1 MTLRNRIQKA
11 LKQERGIRLSAAEVQ
26 GIASALH
33 IDFPVT
39 RPMIARRSKPSPS
52 KTPIDGH
59 VRWMIHRDLKDVVAI
74 DVAATCAPWS
84 KDDYKSRLSQRNTV
98 AMVIELP
105 RVGRRKPVIVGS
117 MVYQLHKQH
126 VELERIIIKPE
137 VQLRSFGRQLISELR
152 SRLTRERRTRIKVTV
167 EESNPRLLLFLQ
179 AVGFSAVESSG
190 NRIVM
195 EHWWNDDPGPFR
207 DVQKRQRSGS
217 TRSPREDRDQEGDNR
232 IGV

>member
-1 MTLRNRIQKA
+1 MTLRNRIQQA

-26 GIASALH
+26 GIASALR

-39 RPMIARRSKPSPS
+39 RPRIARRSKPSS
-52 KTPIDGH
+52 TKTPIEGH
-59 VRWMIHRDLKDVVAI
+59 VRWMIHQDLKDVLAI
-74 DVAATCAPWS
+74 DVAATCSPWC
-84 KDDYKSRLSQRNTV
+84 KEDYQSRLSQRNVV

-105 RVGRRKPVIVGS
+105 RAGRRKPVVVGS

-126 VELERIIIKPE
+126 VELERIFIEPE
-137 VQLRSFGRQLISELR
+137 YQLRSFGRQLISELR

-167 EESNPRLLLFLQ
+167 EESNLRLLLFFQ

-190 NRIVM
+190 GRIVM
-195 EHWWNDDPGPFR
+195 EHWWNDAPSPFR
-207 DVQKRQRSGS
+207 DIEKRQRSRS

>member
-1 MTLRNRIQKA
+1 MTLRNRIQQA
-11 LKQERGIRLSAAEVQ
+11 LKQERGIRLTAAEVQ
-26 GIASALH
+26 GIASALR
-33 IDFPVT
+33 IEFPVT
-39 RPMIARRSKPSPS
+39 RPRIARRSKPSPS
-52 KTPIDGH
+52 KTPLDGH

-105 RVGRRKPVIVGS
+105 RAGRRKPVVVGS

-126 VELERIIIKPE
+126 VELERIFIEPE
-137 VQLRSFGRQLISELR
+137 YQLRSFGRQLISELR
-152 SRLTRERRTRIKVTV
+152 SRLTRERRTRIRVTV
-167 EESNPRLLLFLQ
+167 EESNLRLLLFFL

-190 NRIVM
+190 NRIAM
-195 EHWWNDDPGPFR
+195 EHWWNDAPSPFR
-207 DVQKRQRSGS
+207 EIDKRQRSGS
-217 TRSPREDRDQEGDNR
+217 TRSSREDHDQEGDNR

>member
-1 MTLRNRIQKA
+1 MTLRNRIQQA

-39 RPMIARRSKPSPS
+39 RPRIARRSKPSPS
-52 KTPIDGH
+52 KTPIEGH
-59 VRWMIHRDLKDVVAI
+59 VRWMINRDLRDVVAS
-74 DVAATCAPWS
+74 DAAATCAPWS
-84 KDDYKSRLSQRNTV
+84 KEDYKSRLSQRNAI
-98 AMVIELP
+98 AMVIELATTS
-105 RVGRRKPVIVGS
+105 RGKPVVVGA

-126 VELERIIIKPE
+126 VELERIFIEPE
-137 VQLRSFGRQLISELR
+137 YQLRSFGRQLISELR

-167 EESNPRLLLFLQ
+167 EESNLRLLLFFQ
-179 AVGFSAVESSG
+179 SVGFSAVESSD

-195 EHWWNDDPGPFR
+195 EHWWNDDSSPFR
-207 DVQKRQRSGS
+207 DIEKRQRSRS

-232 IGV
+232 LGV

>member
-1 MTLRNRIQKA
+1 MTLRNRIQQA

-39 RPMIARRSKPSPS
+39 RPRILRRSKPSPS

-74 DVAATCAPWS
+74 DVAATGAPWS

-105 RVGRRKPVIVGS
+105 RVGRRKPVVVGS

-126 VELERIIIKPE
+126 VELERIFIKPE
-137 VQLRSFGRQLISELR
+137 YQLCSFGRQLISELR
-152 SRLTRERRTRIKVTV
+152 SRLSRERRTRIKVTV
-167 EESNPRLLLFLQ
+167 EESNLRLLLFSQ
-179 AVGFSAVESSG
+179 AVGFSAFESSG
-190 NRIVM
+190 GRVVM
-195 EHWWNDDPGPFR
+195 EHWWNDAPSPFR
-207 DVQKRQRSGS
+207 DFEKRQRSGS
-217 TRSPREDRDQEGDNR
+217 TRSPREGRDQEGDNR